1 MNRKG
6 IITNEEMM
14 EFRFPTTLITKEQW
28 QSVLAQFSNKFEVLF
43 FEEKTDFFYPVEATY
58 DQVIK
63 THCLLRDTSYF
74 TMRDYFYAI
83 VVNEERRDVMMNC
96 LKEEFYQSLID
107 NQSHALKLDKR
118 LLTII
123 LRKY

>member
-1 MNRKG
+1 
-6 IITNEEMM
+6 
-14 EFRFPTTLITKEQW
+14 
-28 QSVLAQFSNKFEVLF
+28 
-43 FEEKTDFFYPVEATY
+43 
-58 DQVIK
+58 
-63 THCLLRDTSYF
+63 
-74 TMRDYFYAI
+74 MRDYFYAI